1 MHEVLLRGVDAV
13 YPTAE
18 KLNETLASGK
28 KLRVYLGID
37 PTGEKLH
44 LGHAIGLRKLAA
56 FQALGHEVILL
67 VGSFTAMIGDPTD
80 KSATRV
86 QLTREQV
93 LANAKTYKKQASKF
107 LRFTGENAAK
117 FMFNDKW
124 LAKLS
129 FGDVVDL
136 ASNFT
141 VQQMSERDMFA
152 KRISEGKPV
161 YLHEFLYPL
170 MQGFDSVAMDVDLEI
185 GGSDQIFNML
195 AGRTLMSRLKQKEKF
210 VLATRLL
217 TNDEGK
223 KMSKS
228 EGGFIALTD
237 SPEEMYGKV
246 MAMHDSMITSYF
258 EIATDVPLADIELI
272 RTELK
277 EGANPRD
284 VKARLAREVVKLYA
298 GERFVKKA
306 EKHFETVFRSKEL
319 PTEMKEAKA
328 EGTIVDVLV
337 ANGLATSR
345 TNARQLLDQGAVK
358 IDGNVVKEDGPATP
372 GVLQKGKREFLRL
385 I

>member
-44 LGHAIGLRKLAA
+44 LGHAIGLRKLRA
-56 FQALGHEVILL
+56 FQELGHEVILL

-170 MQGFDSVAMDVDLEI
+170 MQGYDSVAMDVDLEI

-258 EIATDVPLADIELI
+258 EIATDVPLTDIELI

-298 GERFVKKA
+298 GERFVRKA

-319 PTEMKEAKA
+319 PTEMKEIKA
-328 EGTIVDVLV
+328 EGTIIDVLV
-337 ANGLATSR
+337 SNGMATSR
-345 TNARQLLDQGAVK
+345 TNARQLLEQGAVK
-358 IDGNVVKEDGPATP
+358 IDGNVVKEDGPAIS